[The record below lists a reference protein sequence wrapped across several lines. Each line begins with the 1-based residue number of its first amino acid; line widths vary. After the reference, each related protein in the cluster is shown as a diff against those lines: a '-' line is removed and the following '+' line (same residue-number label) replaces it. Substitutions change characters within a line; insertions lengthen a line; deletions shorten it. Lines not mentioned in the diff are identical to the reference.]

1 MNADSRKSLYESFST
16 LLARL
21 AEGLQLRI
29 ELFGV
34 ELQVEKQRLVATL
47 VLAVSTAGVAVSA
60 WLTGHLLVV
69 LVFWEQRVIACA
81 VLLVAD
87 LLLAAALA
95 LALRRRVKGSSPPFA
110 ASLSELRQD
119 RQRLARRTDDA

>member
-47 VLAVSTAGVAVSA
+47 ALAVSTAGVAVSA